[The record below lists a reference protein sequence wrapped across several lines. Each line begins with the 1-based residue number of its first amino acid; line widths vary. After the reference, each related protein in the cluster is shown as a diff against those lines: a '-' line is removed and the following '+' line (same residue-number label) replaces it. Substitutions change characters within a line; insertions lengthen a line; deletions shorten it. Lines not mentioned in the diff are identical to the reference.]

1 MWIYGLCMNGILLR
15 IMNNKDSFSSK
26 ELEVANAIINNPG
39 KLLTSTITEYADFI
53 NTSPATVTRF
63 CKRINITGFQEL
75 KLLIAKATSDEDLNI
90 GSIERDQ
97 TTNTM
102 ETSEGI
108 INNVMTNAISSID
121 RLNTLLDV
129 TVLEGVVSKIASSRH
144 ILICGVGASGVVARD
159 FHQKLVR
166 IGILSHCDDDFDL
179 AKVQVTSFDDR
190 DLVIAFSY
198 SGMKSEIKSIVSIAK
213 NKGATIVAITKAG
226 TNPISN
232 MADYHIPVVPSEAI
246 VRDGATVSRLQMLI
260 VVDILYQMLI
270 HSNSGNALATLKETW
285 KNVALEGKD
294 E

>member
-1 MWIYGLCMNGILLR
+1 MVINMNGILLR

-26 ELEVANAIINNPG
+26 ELIVADAIISNPG

-63 CKRINITGFQEL
+63 CKRLNVSGFQEL
-75 KLLIAKATSDEDLNI
+75 KLLIAKATNYDDLNI
-90 GSIERDQ
+90 GSIERMAEES
-97 TTNTM
+97 TM

-108 INNVMTNAISSID
+108 INSVMVNAISSID
-121 RLNTLLDV
+121 RLRGLLDINTLEKV
-129 TVLEGVVSKIASSRH
+129 TSRIVDSRH
-144 ILICGVGASGVVARD
+144 ILICGVGASGVVAKD

-179 AKVQVTSFDDR
+179 AKVQVTSFDNR

-213 NKGATIVAITKAG
+213 NKGASIVAITRAG
-226 TNPISN
+226 NNPISN

-270 HSNSGNALATLKETW
+270 NTNTGSALETLKETW
-285 KNVALEGKD
+285 MNVASEGKD

>member
-102 ETSEGI
+102 
-108 INNVMTNAISSID
+108 
-121 RLNTLLDV
+121 
-129 TVLEGVVSKIASSRH
+129 
-144 ILICGVGASGVVARD
+144 
-159 FHQKLVR
+159 
-166 IGILSHCDDDFDL
+166 
-179 AKVQVTSFDDR
+179 
-190 DLVIAFSY
+190 
-198 SGMKSEIKSIVSIAK
+198 
-213 NKGATIVAITKAG
+213 
-226 TNPISN
+226 
-232 MADYHIPVVPSEAI
+232 
-246 VRDGATVSRLQMLI
+246 
-260 VVDILYQMLI
+260 
-270 HSNSGNALATLKETW
+270 
-285 KNVALEGKD
+285 
-294 E
+294 

>member
-1 MWIYGLCMNGILLR
+1 MVINMNGILLR

-26 ELEVANAIINNPG
+26 ELIVADAIISNPG

-63 CKRINITGFQEL
+63 CKRLNVSGFQEL
-75 KLLIAKATSDEDLNI
+75 KLWIAKATNYDDLNI
-90 GSIERDQ
+90 GSIERMAEES
-97 TTNTM
+97 TM

-108 INNVMTNAISSID
+108 INSVMVNAISSID
-121 RLNTLLDV
+121 RLRGLLDITTLEKV
-129 TVLEGVVSKIASSRH
+129 TSRIVDSRH
-144 ILICGVGASGVVARD
+144 ILICGVGASGVVAKD

-179 AKVQVTSFDDR
+179 AKVQVTSFDNR

-213 NKGATIVAITKAG
+213 NKGASIVAITRAG
-226 TNPISN
+226 NNPISN

-270 HSNSGNALATLKETW
+270 NTNTGSALETLKETW
-285 KNVALEGKD
+285 MNVASEGKD

>member
-1 MWIYGLCMNGILLR
+1 MVINMNGILLR
-15 IMNNKDSFSSK
+15 MMNNKDSFSSK
-26 ELEVANAIINNPG
+26 ELIVADAIISNPG

-63 CKRINITGFQEL
+63 CKRLNVSGFQEL
-75 KLLIAKATSDEDLNI
+75 KLLIAKATNYDDLNI
-90 GSIERDQ
+90 GSIERMAEES
-97 TTNTM
+97 TM

-108 INNVMTNAISSID
+108 INSVMVNAISSID
-121 RLNTLLDV
+121 RLRGLLDITTLEKV
-129 TVLEGVVSKIASSRH
+129 TSRIVDSRH
-144 ILICGVGASGVVARD
+144 ILICGVGASGVVAKD

-179 AKVQVTSFDDR
+179 AKVQVTSFDNR

-213 NKGATIVAITKAG
+213 NKGSSIVAITRAG
-226 TNPISN
+226 NNPISN

-270 HSNSGNALATLKETW
+270 NTNTGSALETLKETW
-285 KNVALEGKD
+285 MNVASEGKD

>member
-1 MWIYGLCMNGILLR
+1 MVINMNGILLR

-26 ELEVANAIINNPG
+26 ELIVADAIISNPG

-63 CKRINITGFQEL
+63 CKRLNVSGFQEL
-75 KLLIAKATSDEDLNI
+75 KLLIAKATNYDDLNI
-90 GSIERDQ
+90 GSIERMAEES
-97 TTNTM
+97 TM

-108 INNVMTNAISSID
+108 INSVMVNAISSID
-121 RLNTLLDV
+121 RLRGLLDITTLEKV
-129 TVLEGVVSKIASSRH
+129 TSRIVDSRH
-144 ILICGVGASGVVARD
+144 ILICGVGASGVVAKD

-179 AKVQVTSFDDR
+179 AKVQVTSFDNR

-213 NKGATIVAITKAG
+213 NKGASIVAITRAG
-226 TNPISN
+226 NNPISN

-270 HSNSGNALATLKETW
+270 NTNTGSALETLKDTW
-285 KNVALEGKD
+285 MNVASEGKD

>member
-1 MWIYGLCMNGILLR
+1 MVINMNGILLR

-26 ELEVANAIINNPG
+26 ELIVADAIISNPG

-63 CKRINITGFQEL
+63 CKRLNVSGFQEL
-75 KLLIAKATSDEDLNI
+75 KLLIAKATNYDDLNI
-90 GSIERDQ
+90 GSIERMAEES
-97 TTNTM
+97 TM

-108 INNVMTNAISSID
+108 INSVMVNAISSID
-121 RLNTLLDV
+121 RLRGLLDITTLEKV
-129 TVLEGVVSKIASSRH
+129 TSRIVDSRH
-144 ILICGVGASGVVARD
+144 ILICGVGASGVVAKD

-179 AKVQVTSFDDR
+179 AKVQVTSFDNR

-213 NKGATIVAITKAG
+213 NKGASIVAITRAG
-226 TNPISN
+226 NNSISN

-270 HSNSGNALATLKETW
+270 NTNTGSALETLKETW
-285 KNVALEGKD
+285 MNVASEGKD

>member
-1 MWIYGLCMNGILLR
+1 MVININGILLR

-26 ELEVANAIINNPG
+26 ELIVADAIISNPG

-63 CKRINITGFQEL
+63 CKRLNVSGFQEL
-75 KLLIAKATSDEDLNI
+75 KLLIAKATNYDDLNI
-90 GSIERDQ
+90 GSIERMAEES
-97 TTNTM
+97 TM

-108 INNVMTNAISSID
+108 INSVMVNAISSID
-121 RLNTLLDV
+121 RLRGLLDITTLEKV
-129 TVLEGVVSKIASSRH
+129 TSRIVDSRH
-144 ILICGVGASGVVARD
+144 ILICGVGASGVVAKD

-179 AKVQVTSFDDR
+179 AKVQVTSFDNR

-213 NKGATIVAITKAG
+213 NKGASIVAITRAG
-226 TNPISN
+226 NNPISN

-270 HSNSGNALATLKETW
+270 NTNTGSALETLKETW
-285 KNVALEGKD
+285 MNVAS
-294 E
+294 

>member
-1 MWIYGLCMNGILLR
+1 MVINMNGILLR

-26 ELEVANAIINNPG
+26 ELIVADAIISNPG

-63 CKRINITGFQEL
+63 CKRLNVSGFQEL
-75 KLLIAKATSDEDLNI
+75 KLLIAKATNYDDLNI
-90 GSIERDQ
+90 GSIERMAEES
-97 TTNTM
+97 TM

-108 INNVMTNAISSID
+108 INSVMVNAISSID
-121 RLNTLLDV
+121 RLRGLLDITTLEKV
-129 TVLEGVVSKIASSRH
+129 TSRIVDSRH
-144 ILICGVGASGVVARD
+144 ILICGVGASGVVAKD

-179 AKVQVTSFDDR
+179 AKVQVTSFDNR

-213 NKGATIVAITKAG
+213 NKGASIVAITRAG
-226 TNPISN
+226 NNPISN

-270 HSNSGNALATLKETW
+270 NTNTGSALETLKETW
-285 KNVALEGKD
+285 MNVASEGKD

>member
-1 MWIYGLCMNGILLR
+1 M
-15 IMNNKDSFSSK
+15 
-26 ELEVANAIINNPG
+26 
-39 KLLTSTITEYADFI
+39 
-53 NTSPATVTRF
+53 
-63 CKRINITGFQEL
+63 
-75 KLLIAKATSDEDLNI
+75 IAKATNYDDLNI
-90 GSIERDQ
+90 GSIERMAEES
-97 TTNTM
+97 TM

-108 INNVMTNAISSID
+108 INSVMVNAISSID
-121 RLNTLLDV
+121 RLRGLLDITTLEKV
-129 TVLEGVVSKIASSRH
+129 TSRIVDSRH
-144 ILICGVGASGVVARD
+144 ILICGVGASGVVAKD

-179 AKVQVTSFDDR
+179 AKVQVTSFDNR

-213 NKGATIVAITKAG
+213 NKGASIVAITRAG
-226 TNPISN
+226 NNPISN

-270 HSNSGNALATLKETW
+270 NTNTGSALETLKETW
-285 KNVALEGKD
+285 MNVASEGKD

>member
-1 MWIYGLCMNGILLR
+1 MVINMNGILLR

-26 ELEVANAIINNPG
+26 ELIVADAIISNPG

-63 CKRINITGFQEL
+63 CKRLNVSGFQEL
-75 KLLIAKATSDEDLNI
+75 KLLIAKATNYDDLNI
-90 GSIERDQ
+90 GSIERMAEES
-97 TTNTM
+97 TM

-108 INNVMTNAISSID
+108 INSVMVNAISTID
-121 RLNTLLDV
+121 RLRGLLDITTLEKV
-129 TVLEGVVSKIASSRH
+129 TSRIVDSRH
-144 ILICGVGASGVVARD
+144 ILICGVGASGVVAKD

-179 AKVQVTSFDDR
+179 AKVQVTSFDNR

-198 SGMKSEIKSIVSIAK
+198 SGMKSEIKSIVAIAK
-213 NKGATIVAITKAG
+213 IKGASIVAITRAG
-226 TNPISN
+226 NNPISN

-270 HSNSGNALATLKETW
+270 NTNTGSALETLKETW
-285 KNVALEGKD
+285 MNVASEGKD

>member
-1 MWIYGLCMNGILLR
+1 MVINMNGILLR

-26 ELEVANAIINNPG
+26 ELIVADAIISNPG

-63 CKRINITGFQEL
+63 CKRLNVSGFQEL
-75 KLLIAKATSDEDLNI
+75 KLLIAKATNYDDLNI
-90 GSIERDQ
+90 GSIERMAEES
-97 TTNTM
+97 TM

-108 INNVMTNAISSID
+108 INSVMVNAISSID
-121 RLNTLLDV
+121 RLRGLLDTTTLEKV
-129 TVLEGVVSKIASSRH
+129 TSRIVDSRH
-144 ILICGVGASGVVARD
+144 ILICGVGASGVVAKD

-179 AKVQVTSFDDR
+179 AKVQVTSFDNR

-213 NKGATIVAITKAG
+213 NKGASIVAITRAG
-226 TNPISN
+226 NNPISN

-270 HSNSGNALATLKETW
+270 NTNTGSALETLKETW
-285 KNVALEGKD
+285 MNVASEGKD

>member
-1 MWIYGLCMNGILLR
+1 MVINMNGILLR

-26 ELEVANAIINNPG
+26 ELIVADAIISNPG

-63 CKRINITGFQEL
+63 CKRLNVSGFQEL
-75 KLLIAKATSDEDLNI
+75 KLLIAKATNYDDLNI
-90 GSIERDQ
+90 GSIERMAEES
-97 TTNTM
+97 TM

-108 INNVMTNAISSID
+108 VNSVMVNAISSID
-121 RLNTLLDV
+121 RLRGLLDITTLEKV
-129 TVLEGVVSKIASSRH
+129 TSRIVDSRH
-144 ILICGVGASGVVARD
+144 ILICGVGASGVVAKD

-179 AKVQVTSFDDR
+179 AKVQVTSFDNR

-213 NKGATIVAITKAG
+213 NKGASIVAITRAG
-226 TNPISN
+226 NNPISN

-270 HSNSGNALATLKETW
+270 NTNTGSALETLKETW
-285 KNVALEGKD
+285 MNVASEGKD

>member
-1 MWIYGLCMNGILLR
+1 MVINMNGILLR

-26 ELEVANAIINNPG
+26 ELIVADAIISNPG

-63 CKRINITGFQEL
+63 CKRLNVSGFQEL
-75 KLLIAKATSDEDLNI
+75 KLLIAKATNYDDLNI
-90 GSIERDQ
+90 GSIERMAEES
-97 TTNTM
+97 TM

-108 INNVMTNAISSID
+108 INSVMVNAISSID
-121 RLNTLLDV
+121 RLRGLLDITTLEKV
-129 TVLEGVVSKIASSRH
+129 TSRIVDSRH
-144 ILICGVGASGVVARD
+144 ILICGVGASGVVAKD

-179 AKVQVTSFDDR
+179 AKVQVTSFDNR

-213 NKGATIVAITKAG
+213 NKGASIVAITRAG
-226 TNPISN
+226 NNPISN
-232 MADYHIPVVPSEAI
+232 MADYYIPVVPSEAI

-270 HSNSGNALATLKETW
+270 NTNTGSALETLKETW
-285 KNVALEGKD
+285 MNVASEGKD

>member
-1 MWIYGLCMNGILLR
+1 MVINMNGILLR

-26 ELEVANAIINNPG
+26 ELIVADAIISNPG

-63 CKRINITGFQEL
+63 CKRLNVSGFQEL
-75 KLLIAKATSDEDLNI
+75 KLLIAKATNYDDLNI
-90 GSIERDQ
+90 GSIERMAEES
-97 TTNTM
+97 TM

-108 INNVMTNAISSID
+108 INSVMVNAISSID
-121 RLNTLLDV
+121 RLRGLLDITTLEKV
-129 TVLEGVVSKIASSRH
+129 TSRIVDSRH
-144 ILICGVGASGVVARD
+144 ILICGVGASGVVAKD

-179 AKVQVTSFDDR
+179 AKVQVTSFDNR
-190 DLVIAFSY
+190 DLVIALSY

-213 NKGATIVAITKAG
+213 NKGASIVAITRAG
-226 TNPISN
+226 NNPISN

-270 HSNSGNALATLKETW
+270 NTNTGSALETLKETW
-285 KNVALEGKD
+285 MNVASEGKD

>member
-1 MWIYGLCMNGILLR
+1 MVINMNGILLR

-26 ELEVANAIINNPG
+26 ELIVADAIISNPG

-63 CKRINITGFQEL
+63 CKRLNVSGFQEL
-75 KLLIAKATSDEDLNI
+75 KLLIAKATNYDDLNI
-90 GSIERDQ
+90 GSIERMAEES
-97 TTNTM
+97 TM

-108 INNVMTNAISSID
+108 INSVMVNAISSID
-121 RLNTLLDV
+121 RLRGLLDITTLEKV
-129 TVLEGVVSKIASSRH
+129 TSRIVDRRH
-144 ILICGVGASGVVARD
+144 ILICGVGASGVVAKD

-179 AKVQVTSFDDR
+179 AKVQVTSFDNR

-213 NKGATIVAITKAG
+213 NKGASIVAITRAG
-226 TNPISN
+226 NNPISN

-270 HSNSGNALATLKETW
+270 NTNTGSALETLKETW
-285 KNVALEGKD
+285 MNVASEGKD